1 MKSAASVTGN
11 RTNRTRGFDALRA
24 RFLRMSPSVLIE
36 NLFLEDGCLDD
47 YVSLSSFHYRPGK
60 PGTVI
65 SVYRYVHR
73 APTVVGRFLQRGNQ
87 ETLAGVLTLS
97 MPHAGCVMRDYAT
110 TQRYRGIDLTAG
122 MIMLNREFRTISR
135 VIIHPNY
142 RGLGLAVNLVRHVLD
157 NAKTVFTEALAVM
170 GKAHP
175 FFERAGMIRYDRP
188 IRPEHA
194 RLHDA
199 LDRIGVEPSMLAAR
213 DDMAKRIGALSEADR
228 RWIERELRQW
238 HRATCMKR
246 SHPTDRVSLG
256 ELFLAARDQLLVRPV
271 YYLWRRGGEKVTS
284 ECALAHMTQ

>member
-1 MKSAASVTGN
+1 MKPASTISGN
-11 RTNRTRGFDALRA
+11 MMYHSRGFDTLRA
-24 RFLRMSPSVLIE
+24 RFLRMSPSELTE
-36 NLFLEDGCLDD
+36 NLFLGEGCLDD
-47 YVSLSSFHYRPGK
+47 YASLAPFHYRPGK
-60 PGTVI
+60 SGTVK

-122 MIMLNREFRTISR
+122 MIMLNREVRTISR
-135 VIIHPNY
+135 VIIHPHY
-142 RGLGLAVNLVRHVLD
+142 RGLGLAVNLVRHVLGH
-157 NAKTVFTEALAVM
+157 AETIFTEALAVM

-188 IRPEHA
+188 MRPEHA

-199 LDRIGVEPSMLAAR
+199 LDHLGVEPAKLAAR
-213 DDMAKRIGALSEADR
+213 DDMLKRIAALGETQK
-228 RWIERELRQW
+228 RWFERELRQW

-246 SHPTDRVSLG
+246 SHPSDHVSLEG
-256 ELFLAARDQLLVRPV
+256 LLLAARDHLLVRPV
-271 YYLWRRGGEKVTS
+271 YYLWRRGDDKVTDG
-284 ECALAHMTQ
+284 LANPHAC

>member
-1 MKSAASVTGN
+1 MKPAASVPGDRMN
-11 RTNRTRGFDALRA
+11 RDRGFDALRA
-24 RFLRMSPSVLIE
+24 RFLRMSPSELTR
-36 NLFLEDGCLDD
+36 NLFLEDGCLND

-110 TQRYRGIDLTAG
+110 AQRYRGIDLTAG

-135 VIIHPNY
+135 VIIHPHY

-157 NAKTVFTEALAVM
+157 RAETVFTEALAVM

-188 IRPEHA
+188 MRPEHA

-199 LDRIGVEPSMLAAR
+199 LDRLGVEPSMLAAR
-213 DDMAKRIGALSEADR
+213 YEMLKRIGTLGETDK

-238 HRATCMKR
+238 HRAACMKR
-246 SHPTDRVSLG
+246 SHPTDRASL
-256 ELFLAARDQLLVRPV
+256 EDLLLAARDHLLVRPV
-271 YYLWRRGGEKVTS
+271 YYLWRRGDDKVTNGY
-284 ECALAHMTQ
+284 AR